1 MNPALP
7 KIAAVFATMNRGH
20 VAVACVKAL
29 AAQTSPPCRVIVAD
43 NRSSDGTAETLEAP
57 RPCRLA

>member
-20 VAVACVKAL
+20 VAVACVKGRANQPAL
-29 AAQTSPPCRVIVAD
+29 E
-43 NRSSDGTAETLEAP
+43 SDRRRQPLQ
-57 RPCRLA
+57 